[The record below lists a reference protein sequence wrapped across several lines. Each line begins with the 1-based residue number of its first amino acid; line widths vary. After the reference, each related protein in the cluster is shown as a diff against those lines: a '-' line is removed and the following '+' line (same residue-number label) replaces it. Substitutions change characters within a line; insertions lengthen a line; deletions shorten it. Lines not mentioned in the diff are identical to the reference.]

1 MNVIH
6 GTCEPAP
13 MDPVTAAGQERAG
26 VDPLLTPP
34 APGTMQRALQLV
46 PPLPSRQ
53 TPDPATTNVPTDEPL
68 ERMSAARPDPAL
80 AAANRLLE
88 QELAQMHEE
97 VAALQE
103 LLEELPAIFEG
114 KFQQRLS
121 RVLEERQRL
130 EADNRTLW
138 GRLRALAP
146 AAEADV
152 PLLRPHGL
160 LPPGGAVQ
168 L

>member
-1 MNVIH
+1 MNVSH
-6 GTCEPAP
+6 GTCESAP

-26 VDPLLTPP
+26 LDPLLTPP
-34 APGTMQRALQLV
+34 ASGPMQRALQLV
-46 PPLPSRQ
+46 PPLPSR
-53 TPDPATTNVPTDEPL
+53 PIPGPAASSTPTDEPL
-68 ERMSAARPDPAL
+68 ERMSAACPDPAL

-103 LLEELPAIFEG
+103 LLEELPGIFES

-146 AAEADV
+146 AAEAEI
-152 PLLRPHGL
+152 PLRRPHGL
-160 LPPGGAVQ
+160 LPPGGTAQ